1 MSLAYPRSHSRWAAF
16 VLALLVTAG
25 STILSA
31 SPATAGAT
39 VHRLQYTSEWAT
51 AFDWTSEGCIS
62 AHHSVTAGHTQNG
75 ETRMSYFRASQN
87 SCTGE
92 ELSVFGSAPTE
103 LFDFHARGPVHAI
116 ATIPLDDGTEIHLD
130 LVWEAWGPVNMQS
143 STTTDLVPGDSIYRT
158 STRGTI
164 QEARVTGT
172 MQLDAASISARRG
185 STLIVEF
192 QSL

>member
-1 MSLAYPRSHSRWAAF
+1 
-16 VLALLVTAG
+16 
-25 STILSA
+25 
-31 SPATAGAT
+31 
-39 VHRLQYTSEWAT
+39 
-51 AFDWTSEGCIS
+51 
-62 AHHSVTAGHTQNG
+62 
-75 ETRMSYFRASQN
+75 MSYFRASQN

-130 LVWEAWGPVNMQS
+130 LVWEAWGPVNKQS
-143 STTTDLVPGDSIYRT
+143 STTSDLVPGESIYRT

>member
-1 MSLAYPRSHSRWAAF
+1 MYSGKPRSHSRWTAF
-16 VLALLVTAG
+16 VLALLVAAG
-25 STILSA
+25 SIILAA
-31 SPATAGAT
+31 SPASAGAT
-39 VHRLQYTSEWAT
+39 SQRLQYTSEWAT

-130 LVWEAWGPVNMQS
+130 LFWEAWGPIEKQS
-143 STTTDLVPGDSIYRT
+143 STNTQLVPGDSLYRT

-185 STLIVEF
+185 STLTVEIRA
-192 QSL
+192 L